1 MGLSNNKIKY
11 IQSLKEK
18 KFRNKYNT
26 FVAEGTKLVLDLL
39 ESCKCQLIAALP
51 EVIYANPELRAEEII
66 EASPNELKKA
76 TFLKTPPS
84 IIAVFYRHDSEIDK
98 SEIKNKLSLVLDGV
112 QDPGNVGTIIRI
124 ADWFGIEHIICSEDC
139 ADVYNPK
146 TVQATMGSIA
156 RVSVSYTDLTKLLSS
171 LSDIPVYGTLL
182 NGNNIYNEELSEN
195 GLIIMGSE
203 GKGISDKVLSH
214 IDRKLYIPEYPAGVM
229 TSESLNVAVAT
240 AIVCSE
246 FRRRKL

>member
-171 LSDIPVYGTLL
+171 LSDIPVHGTLL

-203 GKGISDKVLSH
+203 GKGISDEVLSY
-214 IDRKLYIPEYPAGVM
+214 IDHKLYIPEFPAGVM

>member
-51 EVIYANPELRAEEII
+51 EVFYANPELRAEEII

-98 SEIKNKLSLVLDGV
+98 SQIKNKLSLVLDGV

-171 LSDIPVYGTLL
+171 LSDIPVHGTLL

-203 GKGISDKVLSH
+203 GKGISDEVLSY
-214 IDRKLYIPEYPAGVM
+214 IDHKLYIPEFPAGVM

>member
-112 QDPGNVGTIIRI
+112 QDPGNVGTIIRTAAA
-124 ADWFGIEHIICSEDC
+124 ADILDIYLINC
-139 ADVYNPK
+139 ADPYSPK
-146 TVQATMGSIA
+146 TIRSTMGGIFFTRIYEIDYTFLDELE
-156 RVSVSYTDLTKLLSS
+156 RVSIILGADMQGTTFQNYNRTRENIS
-171 LSDIPVYGTLL
+171 LAIGNEA
-182 NGNNIYNEELSEN
+182 NGLSE
-195 GLIIMGSE
+195 IVRKKC
-203 GKGISDKVLSH
+203 KGFLS
-214 IDRKLYIPEYPAGVM
+214 IPM
-229 TSESLNVAVAT
+229 KNTESLNAAVSAG
-240 AIVCSE
+240 ILMYYLKSKE
-246 FRRRKL
+246 F

>member
-18 KFRNKYNT
+18 KFRNEHNT
-26 FVAEGTKLVLDLL
+26 FVAEGNKLVLDLL
-39 ESCKCQLIAALP
+39 GSCKCQLIAALP
-51 EVIYANPELRAEEII
+51 EVIYANPELKAEEII
-66 EASPNELKKA
+66 EASTNELKKA
-76 TFLKTPPS
+76 SFLKTPPS
-84 IIAVFYRHDSEIDK
+84 IIAVFYRPDSEIDK
-98 SEIKNKLSLVLDGV
+98 KNLKNKLSLVLDGV

-124 ADWFGIEHIICSEDC
+124 ADWFGIENIICSEDC

-156 RVSVSYTDLTKLLSS
+156 RVSVTYTDLTKFLNS

-182 NGNNIYNEELSEN
+182 NGNNIYDEELSEN

-203 GKGISDKVLSH
+203 GKGISDKVLSYISH
-214 IDRKLYIPEYPAGVM
+214 NLYIPEYPAGVM